1 MIGEGADVGKE
12 RGGLS
17 YPRKVRGGAVNVLP
31 ARSGCGEAHV
41 SDTQIVELALAA
53 VSSPFAH
60 GASV

>member
-1 MIGEGADVGKE
+1 MLAKTVAVPPVPE
-12 RGGLS
+12 R
-17 YPRKVRGGAVNVLP
+17 YVAVQGMSCP
-31 ARSGCGEAHV
+31 RSGCGEAHV